1 MEGYVPGGGGMS
13 AEEILMV
20 PIDRAKFRPTSEACP
35 FCVDAPVKENGSK
48 CLGICRNPQNV
59 PGPLFFPHQMQDVED
74 AIRLQVNAMRDID
87 QPRRGHGV
95 QVMWE
100 FSVEHANMVR
110 SRYFGFST
118 DMYHY
123 DHFIGKA
130 LVQFDPLVRNTGHD
144 IVDVRVMADGRTMA
158 KVRVVDIVGRDS
170 HWIFLMV
177 RRTFGK
183 YQGCWQ
189 SHRVVQTDEQ
199 YWTKHL
205 DFI

>member
-1 MEGYVPGGGGMS
+1 MAHMAATPSLSPRPVISGVCQRRRLSRSLSSTSNPGPTGEGFMEGYVPGGGGMS

-130 LVQFDPLVRNTGHD
+130 LVQFDPLVLNP
-144 IVDVRVMADGRTMA
+144 
-158 KVRVVDIVGRDS
+158 KP
-170 HWIFLMV
+170 
-177 RRTFGK
+177 
-183 YQGCWQ
+183 
-189 SHRVVQTDEQ
+189 
-199 YWTKHL
+199 
-205 DFI
+205 